1 MALST
6 WFVYSGASHH
16 LSPDPASI
24 LDGTPYSGPGE
35 TTVCSCKSRPSPLQ
49 ISSSAA
55 IPLIQ
60 GAKKLWRNVHVPCNA
75 VATSETSTDNALV
88 ADRRL
93 VNDRVGENVATAT
106 LNGSARGQSES
117 LTGAPDGLYVSP
129 PSVAVVRSPS
139 MVPEMSP
146 ARFDAPSMT
155 DAHIPHES
163 NIQATLQE
171 LPVTNNTDT
180 QAVLQDVP
188 VTHENESL
196 RTDTKASGSELETV
210 GWLGRGKPGTMEQR
224 IIPDTYTES
233 PEPGHCDPLC
243 EEAPLLPKLRG
254 YFAEFL
260 RELSRAPSM
269 GYFSAVAP
277 GTRTLAR
284 GIFSTPS
291 YPEKAGA
298 PCVLEPITIF
308 RLT

>member
-24 LDGTPYSGPGE
+24 LDGTPYSGP
-35 TTVCSCKSRPSPLQ
+35 
-49 ISSSAA
+49 
-55 IPLIQ
+55 

-224 IIPDTYTES
+224 IIPDTYTEVLTVIFES

-260 RELSRAPSM
+260 RELSRAPRYSL
-269 GYFSAVAP
+269 P
-277 GTRTLAR
+277 THLCR
-284 GIFSTPS
+284 
-291 YPEKAGA
+291 
-298 PCVLEPITIF
+298 F
-308 RLT
+308 RVQVPFC